1 MTLFM
6 RNGEILPSEYQI
18 QTYPVLFFLAPFSG
32 FS

>member
-18 QTYPVLFFLAPFSG
+18 QKYTVVFFLL
-32 FS
+32 

>member
-18 QTYPVLFFLAPFSG
+18 QKFMSSYLLFND
-32 FS
+32 